1 MEQKGREI
9 ERRVLSRAVKAHASG
24 RISAWRSN
32 CCLRTLNRGEEAI
45 CLLLKNVQAGG

>member
-24 RISAWRSN
+24 RAF
-32 CCLRTLNRGEEAI
+32 LLGDRTVVFEH
-45 CLLLKNVQAGG
+45 